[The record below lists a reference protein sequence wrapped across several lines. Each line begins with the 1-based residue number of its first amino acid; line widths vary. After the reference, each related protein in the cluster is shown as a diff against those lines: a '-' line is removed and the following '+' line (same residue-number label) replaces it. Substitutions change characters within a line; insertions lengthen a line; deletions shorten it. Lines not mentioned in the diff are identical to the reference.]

1 MERAFILRSQEE
13 GRRMRNEIKNC
24 AIYCRKSSDEGLD
37 MDFNTLDAQ
46 REACEAYITSQRSEG
61 WKTVKTH
68 YNDGGY
74 SGGTMDR
81 PALQNLLNDIK
92 SGKVDIIVVYKID
105 RLTRSL
111 MDFAKLVDVFDEYG
125 VTFVSVT
132 QSFNTTTSM
141 GRLTLNVL
149 LSFAQF
155 EREVSAERIRDKIAA
170 SKQKGMWMG
179 GNPPVGYEIKDRKL
193 IINEDEAKT
202 ALHLFKRYK
211 EIGCVSGLKKELDGN
226 HILSRRRRT
235 AKGNSVGGGRYSRGA
250 LYAILQNPIYIGKI
264 RHKDKTYDGQHGAI
278 IPEELWNDVQETLK
292 KGRGAERG
300 TAKPKQ
306 ENLLKGLLF
315 DCNGTRYSPVRA
327 KKGEKKAYRYYISQ
341 NLLQFRDHPKGVMAR
356 LPAQELEQAI
366 GKAVR
371 KDFAYILDL
380 DPSEDYRV
388 IDHIKGNLPESDELV
403 KSCVQKIIVGQEI
416 LTIEISPE
424 RLRDFL
430 EEKLKLAIPPKPE
443 RPLHMLSVPFST
455 KRANKGAII
464 MSTDGGHDPLDL
476 PPHQLR
482 NLVRGIVWRDEHF
495 DGMSIEDIAAR
506 EGLSKSGVRKIIMS
520 SFETLMAI

>member
-1 MERAFILRSQEE
+1 MK
-13 GRRMRNEIKNC
+13 NDIKNC
-24 AIYCRKSSDEGLD
+24 AIYCRKSSEEGLD

-61 WKTVKTH
+61 WKAVKTQ

-81 PALQNLLNDIK
+81 PALQSLLKDIK
-92 SGKVDIIVVYKID
+92 NGKVDIIVVYKID

-111 MDFAKLVDVFDEYG
+111 MDFAKLVEVFDEYN

-179 GNPPVGYEIKDRKL
+179 GNPPVGYKIKNRKL
-193 IINEDEAKT
+193 IVDKEEAKS
-202 ALHLFKRYK
+202 ALHLFERYK
-211 EIGCVSGLKKELDGN
+211 YIRCVSGLKKELDNN
-226 HILSRRRRT
+226 HILSRKRRT

-250 LYAILQNPIYIGKI
+250 LYAILQNPTYIGKI
-264 RHKDKTYDGQHGAI
+264 RHKDKTYEGQHEAI
-278 IPEELWNDVQETLK
+278 IPEDLWNEVQELLK
-292 KGRGAERG
+292 NGGNATRGIS
-300 TAKPKQ
+300 KPQ
-306 ENLLKGLLF
+306 QTNLLKGILF
-315 DCNGTRYSPVRA
+315 DCDGTRYSPVRA

-341 NLLQFRDHPKGVMAR
+341 NLLQFRDHPKGIMAR
-356 LPAQELEQAI
+356 LPAHELEQTI
-366 GKAVR
+366 GKAIQKEVLN
-371 KDFAYILDL
+371 ILKL
-380 DPSEDYRV
+380 DPTEDYCV
-388 IDHIKGNLPESDELV
+388 VEHINDHLPEGDELV
-403 KSCVQKIIVGQEI
+403 RACVQKIIVGQGI

-424 RLRDFL
+424 HLQDFL
-430 EEKLKLAIPPKPE
+430 EEKLKLAMPPKSGKE
-443 RPLHMLSVPFST
+443 LHILSIPFST
-455 KRANKGAII
+455 TRANKGAIV
-464 MSTDGGHDPLDL
+464 MSAKNCSHDPLDL
-476 PPHQLR
+476 SPHQLR

-495 DGMSIEDIAAR
+495 DGMSIKDIATR
-506 EGLSKSGVRKIIMS
+506 EGLSKSGVRKIIMG
-520 SFETLMAI
+520 SFEALMAL

>member
-1 MERAFILRSQEE
+1 MK
-13 GRRMRNEIKNC
+13 NEIKNC

-61 WKTVKTH
+61 WKTVKTQ

-74 SGGTMDR
+74 SGGTMAR
-81 PALQNLLNDIK
+81 PALQNLLSDIK
-92 SGKVDIIVVYKID
+92 IRKVNIIVVYKID

-111 MDFAKLVDVFDEYG
+111 MDFAKLVEVFDEYG

-170 SKQKGMWMG
+170 SKQKGIWMG

-193 IINEDEAKT
+193 IVNKDEAKA
-202 ALHLFKRYK
+202 ALHLFERYK
-211 EIGCVSGLKKELDGN
+211 DIGCVSGLKKELDSK
-226 HILSRRRRT
+226 HILSRKRRT

-264 RHKDKTYDGQHGAI
+264 RHKDKTYEGQHEAI
-278 IPEELWNDVQETLK
+278 VPEELWNDVQELLK
-292 KGRGAERG
+292 NGGGRMRG
-300 TAKPKQ
+300 ISKPQ
-306 ENLLKGLLF
+306 QTNLLKGILF
-315 DCNGTRYSPVRA
+315 DCDDTRYSPVRA

-356 LPAQELEQAI
+356 LPAHELEQTI
-366 GKAVR
+366 SKAVN
-371 KDFAYILDL
+371 KNVFNVLDL

-388 IDHIKGNLPESDELV
+388 IDHIKSHLPEADELV
-403 KSCVQKIIVGQEI
+403 KSCIQKILVGQKI

-424 RLRDFL
+424 GLRDFL
-430 EEKLKLAIPPKPE
+430 EEKLKLAIPSKSE
-443 RPLHMLSVPFST
+443 RQVHILSVPFST
-455 KRANKGAII
+455 TRANKGAII
-464 MSTDGGHDPLDL
+464 MSTKNSDHDPLNL

-482 NLVRGIVWRDEHF
+482 NLIRGIVWRDEHF
-495 DGMSIEDIAAR
+495 DGISIEEIAAR
-506 EGLSKSGVRKIIMS
+506 EDLSKSGVRKIIMG
-520 SFETLMAI
+520 SFDTLMAL